1 MLRLKAGGRLRA
13 AIKNSLPR
21 EGEHVSIHWHG
32 IRVPNAEDGVPY
44 LTQPPVPPGE
54 SFAYDFAPPDAG
66 TFFFHTHC
74 NTAEQLGRGLA
85 GILIVEGD
93 EPEPYDAER
102 LIVLRDWTIGE
113 DGKFGPFLTSE
124 AARAGTFGAIRSCND
139 MIAPDIAVP
148 ASADVRLRILNIDR
162 TRNMQLG
169 IEGAECAIIA
179 IDGMPVSP
187 FPLKAW
193 FTGPAMR
200 LDLAMRSPAEGRATL
215 YDYFAPEPVPL
226 AHFRSEGPP
235 MRPRAFDPAGLKPNP
250 IAEPDLESAER
261 QVFSFSATATG
272 APVAAGAAVPEGVP
286 AILLDDLCTTPQTFW
301 AINKRAWPGRDHSLL
316 PPPLAT
322 LRRGGSYIFEL
333 RNTTPRMHPIHLH
346 GHSFKWL
353 RSNKRDLPVHHA
365 DTVLLLPKERAEI
378 AFVADNPGD
387 WMFHCHIIEH
397 QETGM
402 MSYIRVA

>member
-1 MLRLKAGGRLRA
+1 MKAGERLRA
-13 AIKNSLPR
+13 TLKNSLPR
-21 EGEHVSIHWHG
+21 AGEHVSIHWHG
-32 IRVPNAEDGVPY
+32 IRLPNAEDGVPY

-54 SFAYDFAPPDAG
+54 SFTYDFAPPDAG

-93 EPEPYDAER
+93 EPKPYDAER
-102 LIVLRDWTIGE
+102 LVVLRDWAIGE
-113 DGKFGPFLTSE
+113 DGGFGPFLTGE
-124 AARAGTFGAIRSCND
+124 AARAGTFGTVRSCND
-139 MIAPDIAVP
+139 MNAPDITVP
-148 ASADVRLRILNIDR
+148 AAADVRLRILNIDR
-162 TRNMQLG
+162 TRIMQLG
-169 IEGAECAIIA
+169 IEGAECAIVA

-193 FTGPAMR
+193 FAGPAMR
-200 LDLAMRSPAEGRATL
+200 LDLAMRSPAAGRATL
-215 YDYFAPEPVPL
+215 YDYFEPEPVPL
-226 AHFRSEGPP
+226 AHFRSDGSPKRSDSFNP
-235 MRPRAFDPAGLKPNP
+235 LALKPNP
-250 IAEPDLESAER
+250 LAEPDLGSAER
-261 QVFSFSATATG
+261 QVYSFSATATG
-272 APVAAGAAVPEGVP
+272 APVTAEAPEAEGVP
-286 AILLDDLCTTPQTFW
+286 AIFLDDLCANPQTFW
-301 AINKRAWPGRDHSLL
+301 AINKRAWPGRDHSKL

-322 LRRGGSYIFEL
+322 LRRGESYIFEL
-333 RNTTPRMHPIHLH
+333 HNTTPRMYPIHLH
-346 GHSFKWL
+346 GHSFRWL